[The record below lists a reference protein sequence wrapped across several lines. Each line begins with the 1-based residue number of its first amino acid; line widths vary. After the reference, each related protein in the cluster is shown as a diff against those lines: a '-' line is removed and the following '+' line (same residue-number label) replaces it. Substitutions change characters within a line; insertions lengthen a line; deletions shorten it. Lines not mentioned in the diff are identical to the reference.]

1 MTGRRAGRGARAGTG
16 ERGEGLGQGQ
26 GQGEG
31 PGQGQGEGEGPGQ
44 GQGEG
49 PGKQQASATLVGA
62 SQSNPTSEQG
72 LGQREQG
79 TVFVLEMTLLCV
91 ILSFLHLR
99 EGDCATPEGSWA
111 LTTRSPGGEMGT
123 QAGAVTL
130 CTQHVAGLLGAE
142 ARLPGGGGLSL
153 NCVGVTREEPVPGR
167 SREERRE
174 EVGGAGLSG
183 AQMSE
188 PSFSSR
194 EGEAGAGT
202 APVRSRGRREEQGL
216 FLTPDLQRWGWM
228 GVGLTAWCLL
238 ALTVPV
244 PARPPPKH
252 TLSRVMVSK
261 ARGKDRLW
269 SHTREP
275 LKQAL
280 LKKILGSEELSQ
292 EACMAFIGI
301 RTTGWGAGRGPQGRV
316 GPGLGL

>member
-1 MTGRRAGRGARAGTG
+1 MTTSGDRQGRG
-16 ERGEGLGQGQ
+16 ERGPGRDR
-26 GQGEG
+26 GEG
-31 PGQGQGEGEGPGQ
+31 RGPGA
-44 GQGEG
+44 GTWRG

-123 QAGAVTL
+123 PAVTL

-142 ARLPGGGGLSL
+142 VRLPGGGGLSL
-153 NCVGVTREEPVPGR
+153 SCVGVTREEPVPGR

-194 EGEAGAGT
+194 EGEA
-202 APVRSRGRREEQGL
+202 RGRREEQGL
-216 FLTPDLQRWGWM
+216 F
-228 GVGLTAWCLL
+228 
-238 ALTVPV
+238 
-244 PARPPPKH
+244 
-252 TLSRVMVSK
+252 
-261 ARGKDRLW
+261 
-269 SHTREP
+269 
-275 LKQAL
+275 
-280 LKKILGSEELSQ
+280 
-292 EACMAFIGI
+292 
-301 RTTGWGAGRGPQGRV
+301 
-316 GPGLGL
+316 